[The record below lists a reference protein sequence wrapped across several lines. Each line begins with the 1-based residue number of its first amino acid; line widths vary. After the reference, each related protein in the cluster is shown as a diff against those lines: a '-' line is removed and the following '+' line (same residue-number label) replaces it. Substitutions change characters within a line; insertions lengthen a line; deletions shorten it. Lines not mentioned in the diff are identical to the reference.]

1 MGNKQQ
7 AARAALHLS
16 TSLGIVA
23 GIVLLALAIWTL
35 KDKAFLDELLRSRL
49 YMDATYIILV
59 VSAVLTLL
67 SCFGCF
73 AARKEIKCFVLTY
86 FIVLLLF
93 TVVLVIGG
101 VLAYVFR
108 EQVEWTMRAEML
120 TELRRYNPATPTEG
134 STQAWRLTQTELQCC
149 GFMTNKVERP
159 WQMWR
164 YNKALNISPP
174 PSPESTVLPA
184 SCCNSTSAA
193 RQLGPCTGGSINL
206 HTGDCLNLAVQYT
219 RQHAAT
225 IGAAAIAISCLMV
238 PGLVSSL
245 ILFKSIV

>member
-16 TSLGIVA
+16 TGLGIVA
-23 GIVLLALAIWTL
+23 GLVLLALAIWTL
-35 KDKAFLDELLRSRL
+35 KDKTFLDELLRSRL

-73 AARKEIKCFVLTY
+73 AARKEIKCFVLAY
-86 FIVLLLF
+86 FVVLLLF

-120 TELRRYNPATPTEG
+120 TELRRYNPATPTER
-134 STQAWRLTQTELQCC
+134 STQAWRLTQRELQCC
-149 GFMTNKVERP
+149 GFMTNKVDMP

-174 PSPESTVLPA
+174 PSPASTVLPA
-184 SCCNSTSAA
+184 SCCNRTTLQLGEACTGSSTS
-193 RQLGPCTGGSINL
+193 L
-206 HTGDCLNLAVQYT
+206 HSGDCLSLAVQYT

-225 IGAAAIAISCLMV
+225 LGAAAVAISCLMV

-245 ILFKSIV
+245 ILFKSII

>member
-23 GIVLLALAIWTL
+23 SIVLLALAIWTL

-108 EQVEWTMRAEML
+108 EQV
-120 TELRRYNPATPTEG
+120 PT
-134 STQAWRLTQTELQCC
+134 
-149 GFMTNKVERP
+149 
-159 WQMWR
+159 
-164 YNKALNISPP
+164 
-174 PSPESTVLPA
+174 
-184 SCCNSTSAA
+184 
-193 RQLGPCTGGSINL
+193 
-206 HTGDCLNLAVQYT
+206 
-219 RQHAAT
+219 
-225 IGAAAIAISCLMV
+225 
-238 PGLVSSL
+238 
-245 ILFKSIV
+245 

>member
-7 AARAALHLS
+7 VARAALYLS

-23 GIVLLALAIWTL
+23 GVVLLALAIWTL

-73 AARKEIKCFVLTY
+73 AARKEIKCFVLAY
-86 FIVLLLF
+86 FVVLLLF

-108 EQVEWTMRAEML
+108 EQVL
-120 TELRRYNPATPTEG
+120 
-134 STQAWRLTQTELQCC
+134 S
-149 GFMTNKVERP
+149 
-159 WQMWR
+159 
-164 YNKALNISPP
+164 
-174 PSPESTVLPA
+174 
-184 SCCNSTSAA
+184 
-193 RQLGPCTGGSINL
+193 
-206 HTGDCLNLAVQYT
+206 
-219 RQHAAT
+219 
-225 IGAAAIAISCLMV
+225 
-238 PGLVSSL
+238 
-245 ILFKSIV
+245 

>member
-1 MGNKQQ
+1 
-7 AARAALHLS
+7 
-16 TSLGIVA
+16 
-23 GIVLLALAIWTL
+23 
-35 KDKAFLDELLRSRL
+35 
-49 YMDATYIILV
+49 MDATYIMLV

-86 FIVLLLF
+86 FVVLLLF

-120 TELRRYNPATPTEG
+120 TELRRYNPATPTEA

-149 GFMTNKVERP
+149 GFMTNKVDKP

-164 YNKALNISPP
+164 YNKALNLSPP
-174 PSPESTVLPA
+174 SSPESTLLPA
-184 SCCNSTSAA
+184 ATARDSWAPAMAAPPTCTLETASPLPSSTPGNTQLQLVV
-193 RQLGPCTGGSINL
+193 RQWQSP
-206 HTGDCLNLAVQYT
+206 A
-219 RQHAAT
+219 
-225 IGAAAIAISCLMV
+225 
-238 PGLVSSL
+238 
-245 ILFKSIV
+245 

>member
-1 MGNKQQ
+1 MWIRSFSWVRLLRESEERVKKMGNKQQ

-16 TSLGIVA
+16 TSLGFVS

-59 VSAVLTLL
+59 VSAVLTIL

-86 FIVLLLF
+86 FVVLLLF

-108 EQVEWTMRAEML
+108 EQVPTKDVFFKMR
-120 TELRRYNPATPTEG
+120 
-134 STQAWRLTQTELQCC
+134 
-149 GFMTNKVERP
+149 
-159 WQMWR
+159 
-164 YNKALNISPP
+164 IS
-174 PSPESTVLPA
+174 SRCHQGWVF
-184 SCCNSTSAA
+184 
-193 RQLGPCTGGSINL
+193 
-206 HTGDCLNLAVQYT
+206 D
-219 RQHAAT
+219 
-225 IGAAAIAISCLMV
+225 
-238 PGLVSSL
+238 
-245 ILFKSIV
+245 

>member
-16 TSLGIVA
+16 TMLGIVA
-23 GIVLLALAIWTL
+23 GISLLALAIWTL

-86 FIVLLLF
+86 FVVLLLF

-108 EQVEWTMRAEML
+108 EQV
-120 TELRRYNPATPTEG
+120 
-134 STQAWRLTQTELQCC
+134 
-149 GFMTNKVERP
+149 
-159 WQMWR
+159 
-164 YNKALNISPP
+164 
-174 PSPESTVLPA
+174 
-184 SCCNSTSAA
+184 
-193 RQLGPCTGGSINL
+193 
-206 HTGDCLNLAVQYT
+206 
-219 RQHAAT
+219 T
-225 IGAAAIAISCLMV
+225 I
-238 PGLVSSL
+238 
-245 ILFKSIV
+245 

>member
-7 AARAALHLS
+7 AARAALYLS
-16 TSLGIVA
+16 TMLGIVA

-108 EQVEWTMRAEML
+108 EQV
-120 TELRRYNPATPTEG
+120 
-134 STQAWRLTQTELQCC
+134 
-149 GFMTNKVERP
+149 
-159 WQMWR
+159 
-164 YNKALNISPP
+164 
-174 PSPESTVLPA
+174 
-184 SCCNSTSAA
+184 
-193 RQLGPCTGGSINL
+193 
-206 HTGDCLNLAVQYT
+206 
-219 RQHAAT
+219 T
-225 IGAAAIAISCLMV
+225 I
-238 PGLVSSL
+238 
-245 ILFKSIV
+245 

>member
-16 TSLGIVA
+16 NAVGIVA
-23 GIVLLALAIWTL
+23 GLVLLALAIWTL

-59 VSAVLTLL
+59 VSAVLTPL

-73 AARKEIKCFVLTY
+73 AARKEIKCFVLAY
-86 FIVLLLF
+86 FVVLLLF

-120 TELRRYNPATPTEG
+120 TELRRYNPANPTEG

-149 GFMTNKVERP
+149 GFMTNKVDKP

-174 PSPESTVLPA
+174 SSPESTLLPS
-184 SCCNSTSAA
+184 SCCNSTL
-193 RQLGPCTGGSINL
+193 RQLGEAQMIITESQTSKQRSNINYKND
-206 HTGDCLNLAVQYT
+206 TCKNK
-219 RQHAAT
+219 
-225 IGAAAIAISCLMV
+225 C
-238 PGLVSSL
+238 
-245 ILFKSIV
+245 

>member
-7 AARAALHLS
+7 AARAALYLAAC
-16 TSLGIVA
+16 LGFVA
-23 GIVLLALAIWTL
+23 GLVLLALAVWTI
-35 KDKAFLDELLRSRL
+35 KDKTFLDELLRSRL
-49 YMDATYIILV
+49 YLDATYIVLV
-59 VSAVLTLL
+59 VSIVLTLL
-67 SCFGCF
+67 SVFGCF

-86 FIVLLLF
+86 FVVLLLF

-120 TELRRYNPATPTEG
+120 TELRMYNPARPTEA
-134 STQAWRLTQTELQCC
+134 STQAWRVTQTELQCC
-149 GFMTNKVERP
+149 GFMTNKVDKP

-164 YNKALNISPP
+164 YNKALNLSPP
-174 PSPESTVLPA
+174 PSPEDTLLPA
-184 SCCNSTSAA
+184 SCCNSTTLS
-193 RQLGPCTGGSINL
+193 RTGPCMGSSEDL
-206 HTGDCLNLAVQYT
+206 HTADCLALSVEFT

-225 IGAAAIAISCLMV
+225 IGAAAIAVSCLMV

-245 ILFKSIV
+245 ILFKSII

>member
-16 TSLGIVA
+16 TMLGIVA

-86 FIVLLLF
+86 FVVLLLF

-120 TELRRYNPATPTEG
+120 TELRRYNPATPTEA

-149 GFMTNKVERP
+149 GFMTNKVDKP

-164 YNKALNISPP
+164 YNKALNLSPP
-174 PSPESTVLPA
+174 SSPESTLLPA
-184 SCCNSTSAA
+184 SCCNST
-193 RQLGPCTGGSINL
+193 RQLGPCNGGSTNL
-206 HTGDCLNLAVQYT
+206 HTGDCLSLAVEYT

-225 IGAAAIAISCLMV
+225 IGGAAMAISCLMV

-245 ILFKSIV
+245 VLFKSII

>member
-7 AARAALHLS
+7 VARAALHFS
-16 TSLGIVA
+16 TTLGIVA
-23 GIVLLALAIWTL
+23 GVVLLALAIWTL

-73 AARKEIKCFVLTY
+73 AARKEIKCFVLAY
-86 FIVLLLF
+86 FVVLLLF

-149 GFMTNKVERP
+149 GFMTNKVDKP

-174 PSPESTVLPA
+174 SSPESTVLPA
-184 SCCNSTSAA
+184 SCCNSTMLH
-193 RQLGPCTGGSINL
+193 LGEACTGASTSL
-206 HTGDCLNLAVQYT
+206 HAGDCLSLAVQYT

-245 ILFKSIV
+245 LLFKSII

>member
-1 MGNKQQ
+1 MGKKQQ

-16 TSLGIVA
+16 SLLGIVA

-86 FIVLLLF
+86 FVVLLLF

-120 TELRRYNPATPTEG
+120 TELRRYNPATPTEPT
-134 STQAWRLTQTELQCC
+134 TQAWRLTQTELQCC
-149 GFMTNKVERP
+149 GFMTNKVDQP

-164 YNKALNISPP
+164 YNKALNLSPP
-174 PSPESTVLPA
+174 SSPESTLLPA
-184 SCCNSTSAA
+184 SCCNST
-193 RQLGPCTGGSINL
+193 RQLGPCNGASTNL
-206 HTGDCLNLAVQYT
+206 YTGDCLSLAVEYT

-245 ILFKSIV
+245 VLFKSII

>member
-49 YMDATYIILV
+49 YMDATYIILI
-59 VSAVLTLL
+59 VSAVLTIL

-86 FIVLLLF
+86 FVVLLLF

-108 EQVEWTMRAEML
+108 EQV
-120 TELRRYNPATPTEG
+120 PTKDVFLPNENFLKMPPREG
-134 STQAWRLTQTELQCC
+134 
-149 GFMTNKVERP
+149 V
-159 WQMWR
+159 
-164 YNKALNISPP
+164 
-174 PSPESTVLPA
+174 
-184 SCCNSTSAA
+184 
-193 RQLGPCTGGSINL
+193 
-206 HTGDCLNLAVQYT
+206 
-219 RQHAAT
+219 
-225 IGAAAIAISCLMV
+225 
-238 PGLVSSL
+238 
-245 ILFKSIV
+245 

>member
-23 GIVLLALAIWTL
+23 GVVLLALAVWTL

-59 VSAVLTLL
+59 VSAVLTPL

-73 AARKEIKCFVLTY
+73 AARKEIKCFVLAY
-86 FIVLLLF
+86 FVVLLLF

-108 EQVEWTMRAEML
+108 EQV
-120 TELRRYNPATPTEG
+120 
-134 STQAWRLTQTELQCC
+134 
-149 GFMTNKVERP
+149 
-159 WQMWR
+159 
-164 YNKALNISPP
+164 
-174 PSPESTVLPA
+174 
-184 SCCNSTSAA
+184 
-193 RQLGPCTGGSINL
+193 
-206 HTGDCLNLAVQYT
+206 
-219 RQHAAT
+219 T
-225 IGAAAIAISCLMV
+225 I
-238 PGLVSSL
+238 
-245 ILFKSIV
+245 

>member
-16 TSLGIVA
+16 TMLGIVA

-86 FIVLLLF
+86 FVVLLLF

-108 EQVEWTMRAEML
+108 EQVLKTHL
-120 TELRRYNPATPTEG
+120 TFNNLILEP
-134 STQAWRLTQTELQCC
+134 
-149 GFMTNKVERP
+149 FH
-159 WQMWR
+159 
-164 YNKALNISPP
+164 
-174 PSPESTVLPA
+174 
-184 SCCNSTSAA
+184 
-193 RQLGPCTGGSINL
+193 SI
-206 HTGDCLNLAVQYT
+206 CK
-219 RQHAAT
+219 
-225 IGAAAIAISCLMV
+225 IAIEPIDVGTLQHVCCFCL
-238 PGLVSSL
+238 LC
-245 ILFKSIV
+245 

>member
-7 AARAALHLS
+7 AARAALYLS
-16 TSLGIVA
+16 TMLGIVA

-49 YMDATYIILV
+49 YMDATYIMLV

-108 EQVEWTMRAEML
+108 EQV
-120 TELRRYNPATPTEG
+120 
-134 STQAWRLTQTELQCC
+134 
-149 GFMTNKVERP
+149 
-159 WQMWR
+159 
-164 YNKALNISPP
+164 
-174 PSPESTVLPA
+174 
-184 SCCNSTSAA
+184 
-193 RQLGPCTGGSINL
+193 
-206 HTGDCLNLAVQYT
+206 
-219 RQHAAT
+219 T
-225 IGAAAIAISCLMV
+225 I
-238 PGLVSSL
+238 
-245 ILFKSIV
+245 

>member
-23 GIVLLALAIWTL
+23 GVVLLALAVWTL

-59 VSAVLTLL
+59 VSAVLTPL

-73 AARKEIKCFVLTY
+73 AARKEIKCFVLAY
-86 FIVLLLF
+86 FVVLLLF

-108 EQVEWTMRAEML
+108 EQVLKDAFLRMKAHL
-120 TELRRYNPATPTEG
+120 TFNNLICQPLIGTP
-134 STQAWRLTQTELQCC
+134 S
-149 GFMTNKVERP
+149 F
-159 WQMWR
+159 
-164 YNKALNISPP
+164 
-174 PSPESTVLPA
+174 
-184 SCCNSTSAA
+184 
-193 RQLGPCTGGSINL
+193 NL
-206 HTGDCLNLAVQYT
+206 
-219 RQHAAT
+219 
-225 IGAAAIAISCLMV
+225 
-238 PGLVSSL
+238 
-245 ILFKSIV
+245 

>member
-1 MGNKQQ
+1 
-7 AARAALHLS
+7 
-16 TSLGIVA
+16 
-23 GIVLLALAIWTL
+23 
-35 KDKAFLDELLRSRL
+35 
-49 YMDATYIILV
+49 MDATYIILV

-67 SCFGCF
+67 SCF
-73 AARKEIKCFVLTY
+73 V
-86 FIVLLLF
+86 VLLLF

-120 TELRRYNPATPTEG
+120 TELRRYNPATPTEA

-149 GFMTNKVERP
+149 GFMTNKVDKP

-164 YNKALNISPP
+164 YNKALNLSPP
-174 PSPESTVLPA
+174 SSPESTLLPA
-184 SCCNSTSAA
+184 SCCNST
-193 RQLGPCTGGSINL
+193 RQLGPCNGGSSNL
-206 HTGDCLNLAVQYT
+206 HTGDCLSLAVEYT

-225 IGAAAIAISCLMV
+225 IGGAAMAISCLMV

-245 ILFKSIV
+245 VLFKSII